1 MRIVITDGSAANPGD
16 LDWNLFEQMGDV
28 TVYDTT
34 PADLLV
40 ERVKDADIVIDNKAV
55 FSEEVIAK
63 LPNLKYIGL
72 CSTGF
77 NVIDL
82 EAASKRGIPVTN
94 VPEYGTYATAQMSI
108 ALLLELADKV
118 GMHDASVKAG
128 DWVKSEQFCYWLSP
142 LTELAGKN
150 IAVVGMGKIGKR
162 VALIAEALGMN
173 VLPVPHT
180 ITDAGSEYT
189 FEDAVK
195 IADVITLHCP
205 LTPETEGLIN
215 KRTLSTA
222 KDGVFIVNAARGPL
236 VNEKDMADALNSGK
250 VAGFACDVVSA
261 EPMKEDNPLLKA
273 PNTVI
278 TPHIAWA
285 PLETRRRLIKVA
297 ADNLRGFLSGKR
309 GSDINQVN
317 A

>member
-40 ERVKDADIVIDNKAV
+40 ERVKDADIVINNKAV

-215 KRTLSTA
+215 KRTLSMA
-222 KDGVFIVNAARGPL
+222 KDGIFIVNAARGPL

-297 ADNLRGFLSGKR
+297 ADNLRGFLSGKH

>member
-40 ERVKDADIVIDNKAV
+40 ERVKDADIVINNKAV

-215 KRTLSTA
+215 KRTLSMA
-222 KDGVFIVNAARGPL
+222 KDGIFIVNAARGPL

>member
-40 ERVKDADIVIDNKAV
+40 ERVKDADIVINNKAV

-215 KRTLSTA
+215 KRTLSMA
-222 KDGVFIVNAARGPL
+222 KDGIFIVNAARGPL
-236 VNEKDMADALNSGK
+236 VNEKDMTDALNSGK

-297 ADNLRGFLSGKR
+297 ADNLRGFLAGKR

>member
-40 ERVKDADIVIDNKAV
+40 ERVMDADIVINNKAV

>member
-40 ERVKDADIVIDNKAV
+40 ERVKDADIVINNKAV

-162 VALIAEALGMN
+162 VALIAEALGMK

-215 KRTLSTA
+215 KRTLSMA
-222 KDGVFIVNAARGPL
+222 KDGIFIVNAARGPL